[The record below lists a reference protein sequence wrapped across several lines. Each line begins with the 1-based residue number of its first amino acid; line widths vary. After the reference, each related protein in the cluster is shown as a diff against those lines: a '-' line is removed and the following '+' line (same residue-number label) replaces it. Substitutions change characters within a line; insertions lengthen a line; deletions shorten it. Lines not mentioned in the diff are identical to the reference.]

1 MTAAQDV
8 ASKPAAPARRG
19 IMRTLSEPRL
29 VAMLLLGF
37 GSGLPFF
44 LTANTFGFWLRDE
57 GTSLTAIGFLSWVG
71 FAYSFKFLWAPFVD
85 RLDAPLLGRLL
96 GRRRGWMLTAQL
108 LVAAGLAAMAIL
120 TPKPGLLPIG
130 VAALVVAFASA
141 TQDIVVDAWR
151 IESAETDEDL
161 GLLTGNYQLGYRV
174 AVLVSDAW
182 ILLVA
187 NHFGW
192 PLSYG
197 LMALLMGIGVA
208 GALLAR
214 TPERAEAVL
223 KAKPP
228 LWASSGLADAVFGPF
243 IAFFRAYGPLA
254 LLMLAFIT
262 LFRVPEYVIGPMIN
276 PFYHD
281 LGLSKD
287 LIGTVRGTVGLI
299 GTFGGIAAGGLLA
312 AKLGPYKALI
322 AGAVLQGLA
331 EASFALL
338 ANYGGDPRLFGMVMV
353 FDNFGIAAAGVTL
366 ITYMSSLTTLG
377 YTASQYALL
386 SSVYT
391 IAGKFL
397 KGFSGLVVDSLH
409 AHGFSAMQSY
419 DLFFIGAG
427 LTSLPSILLCILLAV
442 LAARRK
448 TAAQVS
454 P

>member
-1 MTAAQDV
+1 MTAAPDV

-19 IMRTLSEPRL
+19 VLRTLSEPRL
-29 VAMLLLGF
+29 LAMLLLGF
-37 GSGLPFF
+37 SSGLPFF
-44 LTANTFGFWLRDE
+44 LTANTFGFWLRDT
-57 GTSLTAIGFLSWVG
+57 GTSLTAIGFIAWVG
-71 FAYSFKFLWAPFVD
+71 FAYSFKFLWSPLVD
-85 RLDAPLLGRLL
+85 RLDAPLFGRWL

-130 VAALVVAFASA
+130 VAAVVVAFASA
-141 TQDIVVDAWR
+141 TQDIVIDAWR
-151 IESAETDEDL
+151 IESAETDEVL
-161 GLLTGNYQLGYRV
+161 GLLTGNYQLGYRI

-192 PLSYG
+192 PLSYE
-197 LMALLMGIGVA
+197 LMAVLMGIGVL
-208 GALLAR
+208 GALLAK
-214 TPERAEAVL
+214 TPEQAEAAL
-223 KAKPP
+223 KAKAP
-228 LWASSGLADAVFGPF
+228 LWTSGGFTDAVLGPF
-243 IAFFRAYGPLA
+243 IAFFRTYGPLA

-262 LFRVPEYVIGPMIN
+262 LYRVPEYVIGPMIN

-287 LIGTVRGTVGLI
+287 LVGTVRGTVGLI
-299 GTFGGIAAGGLLA
+299 GTFGGIATGGLLS
-312 AKLGPYKALI
+312 AKLGPYKALF

-338 ANYGGDPRLFGMVMV
+338 AIYGGDPRLFGMVMV
-353 FDNFGIAAAGVTL
+353 FDNFGISAAGVIL
-366 ITYMSSLTTLG
+366 IAYMSTLTSLG

-386 SSVYT
+386 SSVYS

-397 KGFSGLVVDSLH
+397 KGFSGLVVDSLQ
-409 AHGFSAMQSY
+409 AHGFSPMQSY
-419 DLFFIGAG
+419 ALFFVGAG
-427 LTSLPSILLCILLAV
+427 LAALPALALCVV
-442 LAARRK
+442 LGLTVRRSAP
-448 TAAQVS
+448 AAQ